1 MEVYRWALWLG
12 LLLVVA
18 LFWRLVIWL
27 PSKMFNFEESP
38 RPLTLVAPTGEVDHA
53 LAALAMEEWGKIIDV
68 QQHFNDLILRFR
80 TVVLTAF
87 GASFSILVSVSGTV
101 RIGSH
106 EILVVGIG
114 LMALML
120 IAYIIDAGYYFR
132 LLMGAVRAADKFDR
146 SDLAQ
151 TKGLFGLTD
160 SITKVTHLPW
170 AISIQSIFYLAPVM
184 VGAAL
189 LGWVIGPMWT

>member
-1 MEVYRWALWLG
+1 M
-12 LLLVVA
+12 
-18 LFWRLVIWL
+18 FWRLVIWL
-27 PSKMFNFEESP
+27 PIKMFSFEESP
-38 RPLTLVAPTGEVDHA
+38 KPLTLLMPTGDVDHA
-53 LAALAMEEWGKIIDV
+53 LASIAMAEWSKIIDV

-80 TVVLTAF
+80 TIVLTAF
-87 GASFSILVSVSGTV
+87 GAGFSILVSVSGTIS
-101 RIGSH
+101 IGRH
-106 EILVVGIG
+106 ELLVVGIG

-132 LLMGAVRAADKFDR
+132 LLMGAVRAADKFDT

-151 TKGLFGLTD
+151 TKGMFGLTS

-189 LGWVIGPMWT
+189 LGWVIGPVWT